1 MGFFALTATLT
12 NDGKA
17 LIDTAKANG
26 QLVKADQISFGDFT
40 GTLSATTTSIGNLL
54 DTAGHI
60 TQATNLTFTRAEFQ
74 CLFKGRPSDK
84 VGTVGVYSGGI
95 LIAVARV
102 TVESIVKGNTQLA
115 IRLDYANASVFAKPN
130 SSIAASLLAD
140 IHKKAYDDTA
150 AYLQNGN
157 AVGNKAFFGLANGKE
172 SDWFCSFA
180 NIMADQSEFNAA
192 LAKNPAEGTVAYSLQ
207 DNKKYVLISGAWVQQ
222 ATGGLSDVVKPGR
235 FYRSDLTLSVYYART
250 SSDLLRVYKLTA

>member
-12 NDGKA
+12 NAGKT
-17 LIDTAKANG
+17 LIDTAKTNG

-54 DTAGHI
+54 DTTRYI

-74 CLFKGRPSDK
+74 CLFKGQPSDK
-84 VGTVGVYSGGI
+84 VGTVGVYSSGV

-115 IRLDYANASVFAKPN
+115 LRLDYANASVFAKPN

-157 AVGNKAFFGLANGKE
+157 AVGNKAFFGLADGKE
-172 SDWFCSFA
+172 ADWFCSFA

-207 DNKKYVLISGAWVQQ
+207 DNKKYVLTSGAWVQQ